1 MTYRYATDPEYRER
15 RKEYARNYYR
25 EHREKIKE
33 YMRKYTQENKPSQDV
48 SEALKQAYKE
58 YHEQRMATDKVY
70 AKQYR
75 RNQML
80 RSERERNRY
89 ATDPEYRARKIRNAK
104 ESYERRK
111 KERLNDDRGTE
122 ES

>member
-15 RKEYARNYYR
+15 RKAYARKYYR
-25 EHREKIKE
+25 ENREKIKE
-33 YMRKYTQENKPSQDV
+33 YMRKYTQENKPSQEV
-48 SEALKQAYKE
+48 SEALKQAHKE
-58 YHEQRMATDKVY
+58 HHEHRMATDKVY

-111 KERLNDDRGTE
+111 KERLNDDRSTE

>member
-1 MTYRYATDPEYRER
+1 MTYRYATDAEYRER
-15 RKEYARNYYR
+15 CKAYARKYYR
-25 EHREKIKE
+25 ENREKIKE

-48 SEALKQAYKE
+48 SEALTQVYKE
-58 YHEQRMATDKVY
+58 YHEHRMATDKVY

-75 RNQML
+75 RNQMF

-111 KERLNDDRGTE
+111 KERLNDDRSTE